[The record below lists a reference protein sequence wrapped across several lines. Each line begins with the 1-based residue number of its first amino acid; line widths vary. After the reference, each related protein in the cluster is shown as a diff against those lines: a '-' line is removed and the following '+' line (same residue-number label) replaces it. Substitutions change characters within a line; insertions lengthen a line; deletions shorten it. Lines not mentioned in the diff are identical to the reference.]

1 MSPVLMV
8 VLLFVTVLQLTRT
21 SPLLIKLAILVR
33 ETLNPALATASSLN
47 DASMDFEDF
56 VLGGSYSRASNGIFL
71 QETETF
77 PTLSNA
83 DTRKSESSGTTR
95 T

>member
-1 MSPVLMV
+1 MSSTENFPFLVELISPILSLPSPLTDIMSPVLMI

-56 VLGGSYSRASNGIFL
+56 VL
-71 QETETF
+71 E
-77 PTLSNA
+77 
-83 DTRKSESSGTTR
+83 KVK
-95 T
+95 